1 MRRAWW
7 AVALVAVALGG
18 CGRADDPGA
27 SDPRAGDPRASAER
41 AGDPRTGDTTGG
53 SATPTGRTPTG
64 RWQEP
69 ARYSF
74 TLDSRCGEQALI
86 GRFQITV
93 DNGDV
98 SRVTG
103 LDEQARAALQG
114 GRRDFVPTLRE
125 LLDQVD
131 SARSSG
137 ADVATASFDPADGH
151 PTNLDIDPE
160 LNTVDDESCYEVS
173 DYRPNA

>member
-1 MRRAWW
+1 MRRASW
-7 AVALVAVALGG
+7 AAPVIAVVLSGCAGADGEAGAEGG
-18 CGRADDPGA
+18 PEAAP
-27 SDPRAGDPRASAER
+27 
-41 AGDPRTGDTTGG
+41 
-53 SATPTGRTPTG
+53 G

-93 DNGDV
+93 DNGKV
-98 SRVTG
+98 SQVTG
-103 LDEQARAALQG
+103 LDEQARGALKG
-114 GRRDFVPTLRE
+114 GRHEFVPTLRE

-131 SARSSG
+131 RARSSG

-151 PTNLDIDPE
+151 PTELEIDPE
-160 LNTVDDESCYEVS
+160 LNTVDDESCYVVS
-173 DYRPNA
+173 DYRPTA